1 VSTARKGSRTLALA
15 AFLVVTE
22 ACNTLLVS
30 APDSDTDVA
39 DFEAAWSW
47 VDSVY
52 PVFDEKAIAWDSVH
66 AVYRPL
72 AEAAEG
78 AEILQ
83 VLSDLLAVPRDGHL
97 YLTTPGGGPLYPY
110 ISTRLIRDR
119 HTFSALLVP
128 EYLDERL
135 KRVGGG
141 AVEYG
146 TIGGDVGY
154 IRIASFDPSAVADH
168 FGEVVEALRSTDG
181 LILDVRNNN
190 GGDHENVAAV
200 VSQFIT
206 STLVWVE
213 AVEVDGVPFEPWEP
227 IQPAAGHDAYANRVV
242 VLINGAS
249 HSAAEIL
256 AETMRQLPM
265 ATLVGDTTAGA
276 GCNDRDVS
284 QGDRTLPSGI
294 RIHIPT
300 GCVLRYD
307 GLPIEWNGVP
317 PDFRVP
323 QSEADIAS
331 GHDPQLEHAVTIAG
345 TLPPP
350 GGEG

>member
-1 VSTARKGSRTLALA
+1 MNVAKHGSHALALA
-15 AFLVVTE
+15 AFLAVTG

-30 APDSDTDVA
+30 APAGDQNVA

-52 PVFDEKAIAWDSVH
+52 PVFREKGISWDSVYT
-66 AVYRPL
+66 VYRPL
-72 AEAAEG
+72 AEAARG
-78 AEILQ
+78 GEILQ
-83 VLSDLLAVPRDGHL
+83 ILADLLAVPRDGHL
-97 YLTTPGGGPLYPY
+97 HLATPGGGPLYPY
-110 ISTRLIRDR
+110 ISPRLTRDR
-119 HTFSALLVP
+119 NTFSALLVP
-128 EYLDERL
+128 EYLDARL
-135 KRVGGG
+135 KRAGDG

-146 TIGGDVGY
+146 TIGEDVGY
-154 IRIASFDPSAVADH
+154 IRIASFDPGAVADH
-168 FGEVVEALRSTDG
+168 FGEVAEALHSTGG

-206 STLVWVE
+206 STLPWVQG
-213 AVEVDGVPFEPWEP
+213 VEVDGVPFYPWDP
-227 IQPAAGHDAYANRVV
+227 IRPAAGHDNYTNPVF

-265 ATLVGDTTAGA
+265 VTLVGDTTAGA

-307 GLPIEWNGVP
+307 GVPIEWNGVP
-317 PDFRVP
+317 PDILVP
-323 QSEADIAS
+323 QSEADIAG
-331 GHDPQLEHAVTIAG
+331 GHDRQLEAAVAMAAPSTPPAG
-345 TLPPP
+345 DR
-350 GGEG
+350 